1 MPEEDEV
8 GRIEETIVPVLR
20 DHGLELVDVEW
31 RGHGPRGLLRVYV
44 DKPGGVGIKDCER
57 VSREVGDVLDV
68 ANLIERAYDLEVSS
82 PGLDRTLKKDR
93 EYRWAIGKRVRCRL
107 AEGGEVAGR
116 LVDVTDDRL
125 VLDVGGARRDVARL
139 EVRRTRLEPDVP
151 WPRQA

>member
-1 MPEEDEV
+1 MPEEDEIS
-8 GRIEETIVPVLR
+8 RIEETIVPVLR

-44 DKPGGVGIKDCER
+44 DKPGGVGIRDCER
-57 VSREVGDVLDV
+57 ASREVGDVLDV
-68 ANLIERAYDLEVSS
+68 ANLIECAYDLEVSS

-107 AEGGEVAGR
+107 AEGGEVSGR

-125 VLDVGGARRDVARL
+125 VLELGGERRDLPRL
-139 EVRRTRLEPDVP
+139 DVRRTRLEPDVP